1 MRRASVV
8 ASSDAHQECTW
19 QKHGCTKLISKS
31 GLKIFSVPRWERL
44 KSEGA
49 TIQQNSAAQY
59 HKWHLFQVFEASQ
72 EDGVAVKNGRVEM
85 VGLLGSIG
93 AGLK

>member
-1 MRRASVV
+1 MHLAKTRMHEAFTLPVGRCHFKVRVEDFLRA
-8 ASSDAHQECTW
+8 
-19 QKHGCTKLISKS
+19 KMGM
-31 GLKIFSVPRWERL
+31 
-44 KSEGA
+44 SEGA

-59 HKWHLFQVFEASQ
+59 FKWHLFQVFEASQ

-85 VGLLGSIG
+85 VGLLGSIV